1 MSTDFYEYLHG
12 GQQQSRAPRDLPV
25 TSSRQSQPAQQ
36 MYSSAMSN
44 IEQVKRQLCE
54 KIDVC
59 CAQYG
64 LYGLKVIDKAIAE
77 SLRMMINGVAQPV
90 PQSMPQQQ
98 MPMQYNTPVAPS
110 VNEGYYGG
118 YRPAPQIQ
126 PQQPMTQEE
135 ALNDAF
141 MNNLDAILGECDKDA
156 EKRAEEQ
163 MKQRLYEQKQADM
176 MIAQNVDAARQ
187 NANIDLAAH
196 ENDFMLESEQDLRSY
211 V

>member
-12 GQQQSRAPRDLPV
+12 GQQQPRAPRDLPV
-25 TSSRQSQPAQQ
+25 TPQRQPQVAQQ
-36 MYSSAMSN
+36 MYNSAMSN

-90 PQSMPQQQ
+90 PQPMPQQQ
-98 MPMQYNTPVAPS
+98 MPMQYNPP

-118 YRPAPQIQ
+118 YRPAPQMQ

-135 ALNDAF
+135 AVNNAF

-163 MKQRLYEQKQADM
+163 MKQRMYEQKQADM
-176 MIAQNVDAARQ
+176 MIAQNVDTARQ

-196 ENDFMLESEQDLRSY
+196 ENDFTLESEQDLRSY

>member
-12 GQQQSRAPRDLPV
+12 GQQSQRASRDLQITPQ
-25 TSSRQSQPAQQ
+25 RQPQQAQQ
-36 MYSSAMSN
+36 MFNSAMSN

-77 SLRMMINGVAQPV
+77 SLRAMINGVAQPM
-90 PQSMPQQQ
+90 PQQSMTQQQ
-98 MPMQYNTPVAPS
+98 MPIQYPQ
-110 VNEGYYGG
+110 VNENVYGG
-118 YRPAPQIQ
+118 YAPRPQMMP
-126 PQQPMTQEE
+126 PQQPMTREE
-135 ALNDAF
+135 AMTDAF
-141 MNNLDAILGECDKDA
+141 MNNLDAILSECDKDA
-156 EKRAEEQ
+156 DKRAEEQ

-176 MIAQNVDAARQ
+176 MIAQNVDSARQ

-196 ENDFMLESEQDLRSY
+196 ENDFTLVSEEDLREY

>member
-12 GQQQSRAPRDLPV
+12 GQQSQRASRDLPI
-25 TSSRQSQPAQQ
+25 TPQRQPQQAQQ
-36 MYSSAMSN
+36 MFNSAMSN

-77 SLRMMINGVAQPV
+77 SLRAMINGVAQP
-90 PQSMPQQQ
+90 MPQQPMPQQ
-98 MPMQYNTPVAPS
+98 MPIQYPQ
-110 VNEGYYGG
+110 VNENIYGG
-118 YRPAPQIQ
+118 YAPRPQMMP
-126 PQQPMTQEE
+126 PQQPMTREE
-135 ALNDAF
+135 AMTDAF
-141 MNNLDAILGECDKDA
+141 MNNLDTILSECDKDA
-156 EKRAEEQ
+156 DKRAEEQ

-176 MIAQNVDAARQ
+176 MIAQNVDTARQ

-196 ENDFMLESEQDLRSY
+196 ENDFTLESEEDLREY

>member
-12 GQQQSRAPRDLPV
+12 GQQQPQRASRDLPI
-25 TSSRQSQPAQQ
+25 TPQRQPQQAQQ
-36 MYSSAMSN
+36 MFNSAMSN

-77 SLRMMINGVAQPV
+77 SLRAMINGVAQP
-90 PQSMPQQQ
+90 MPQQHIPQ
-98 MPMQYNTPVAPS
+98 QLPIQYPQ
-110 VNEGYYGG
+110 VNENVYGG
-118 YRPAPQIQ
+118 YTPRPQMMP
-126 PQQPMTQEE
+126 PQQSMTQEE
-135 ALNDAF
+135 ALTDSF
-141 MNNLDAILGECDKDA
+141 MNNLDAILSECDKDA
-156 EKRAEEQ
+156 DKRAEEQ

-176 MIAQNVDAARQ
+176 MIAQNVDTARQ
-187 NANIDLAAH
+187 TANIDLAAH
-196 ENDFMLESEQDLRSY
+196 ENDFTLESEEDLREY

>member
-12 GQQQSRAPRDLPV
+12 GQQQPRASRDLPI
-25 TSSRQSQPAQQ
+25 TPQRQPQQAQQ
-36 MYSSAMSN
+36 MFNSAMSN

-77 SLRMMINGVAQPV
+77 SLRAMINGVAQPV
-90 PQSMPQQQ
+90 PQPMPQQ
-98 MPMQYNTPVAPS
+98 MPIQYPQ
-110 VNEGYYGG
+110 VNENVYGG
-118 YRPAPQIQ
+118 YTPRPQMMP
-126 PQQPMTQEE
+126 PQQPMTREE
-135 ALNDAF
+135 AMTDAF
-141 MNNLDAILGECDKDA
+141 MNNLDTILSECDKDA
-156 EKRAEEQ
+156 DKRAEEQ

-176 MIAQNVDAARQ
+176 MIAQNVDSARQ

-196 ENDFMLESEQDLRSY
+196 ENDFTLESEEDLREY

>member
-1 MSTDFYEYLHG
+1 
-12 GQQQSRAPRDLPV
+12 
-25 TSSRQSQPAQQ
+25 
-36 MYSSAMSN
+36 MSN

-77 SLRMMINGVAQPV
+77 SLRAMINGVAQPM
-90 PQSMPQQQ
+90 QQQHIPQQL
-98 MPMQYNTPVAPS
+98 PIQYPQ
-110 VNEGYYGG
+110 VNENVYGG
-118 YRPAPQIQ
+118 YTPRPQMMP
-126 PQQPMTQEE
+126 PQQSMTQEE
-135 ALNDAF
+135 ALTDSF
-141 MNNLDAILGECDKDA
+141 MNNLDAILSECDKDA
-156 EKRAEEQ
+156 DKRAEEQ

-176 MIAQNVDAARQ
+176 MIAQNVDTARQ

-196 ENDFMLESEQDLRSY
+196 ENDFTLESEEDLREY

>member
-12 GQQQSRAPRDLPV
+12 GQQQPRASRDLPI
-25 TSSRQSQPAQQ
+25 TPQRQPQQAQQ
-36 MYSSAMSN
+36 MYNSAMSN

-77 SLRMMINGVAQPV
+77 SLRAMINGVAQP
-90 PQSMPQQQ
+90 MPQQLVPQQ
-98 MPMQYNTPVAPS
+98 MPIQYPQ
-110 VNEGYYGG
+110 VNENVYGG
-118 YRPAPQIQ
+118 YTPRPQMMS

-135 ALNDAF
+135 ALTDSF
-141 MNNLDAILGECDKDA
+141 MNNLDAILSECDKDA
-156 EKRAEEQ
+156 DKRAEEQ

-176 MIAQNVDAARQ
+176 MIAQNVDTARQ

-196 ENDFMLESEQDLRSY
+196 ENDFTLESEEDLREY

>member
-12 GQQQSRAPRDLPV
+12 GQQSQRASRDLPI
-25 TSSRQSQPAQQ
+25 TPQRQPQQAQQ
-36 MYSSAMSN
+36 MFNSAMSN

-77 SLRMMINGVAQPV
+77 SLRAMINGVAQPM
-90 PQSMPQQQ
+90 PQQPMLQQQ
-98 MPMQYNTPVAPS
+98 MPIQYPQ
-110 VNEGYYGG
+110 VNENVYGG
-118 YRPAPQIQ
+118 YAPRPQMMP
-126 PQQPMTQEE
+126 PQQPMTREE
-135 ALNDAF
+135 ALTDSF
-141 MNNLDAILGECDKDA
+141 MNNLDTILSECDKDVD
-156 EKRAEEQ
+156 KRAEEQ

-176 MIAQNVDAARQ
+176 MIAQNVDSARQ

-196 ENDFMLESEQDLRSY
+196 ENDFTLESEEDLREY

>member
-12 GQQQSRAPRDLPV
+12 GQQSQRASRDLPI
-25 TSSRQSQPAQQ
+25 TSQRQPQQAQQ
-36 MYSSAMSN
+36 MFNSAMSN

-77 SLRMMINGVAQPV
+77 SLRAMINGVAQPM
-90 PQSMPQQQ
+90 PQQSMPQQQ
-98 MPMQYNTPVAPS
+98 MPIQYPQ
-110 VNEGYYGG
+110 VNENVYGG
-118 YRPAPQIQ
+118 YAPRPQMMP
-126 PQQPMTQEE
+126 PQQPMTREE
-135 ALNDAF
+135 AMTDAF
-141 MNNLDAILGECDKDA
+141 MNNLDAILSECDKDA
-156 EKRAEEQ
+156 DKRAEEQ

-176 MIAQNVDAARQ
+176 MIAQNVDSARQ

-196 ENDFMLESEQDLRSY
+196 ENDFTLVSEEDLREY

>member
-12 GQQQSRAPRDLPV
+12 GQQQPRASRELPI
-25 TSSRQSQPAQQ
+25 TPQRQPQQAQQ
-36 MYSSAMSN
+36 MFNSAMSN

-77 SLRMMINGVAQPV
+77 SLRAMINGVAQPV
-90 PQSMPQQQ
+90 PQPMPQQQ
-98 MPMQYNTPVAPS
+98 MPIQYPQ
-110 VNEGYYGG
+110 VNENVYGG
-118 YRPAPQIQ
+118 YAPRPQMMP
-126 PQQPMTQEE
+126 PQQPMTREE
-135 ALNDAF
+135 AMTDAF
-141 MNNLDAILGECDKDA
+141 MNNLDTILSECDKDA
-156 EKRAEEQ
+156 DKRAEEQ

-176 MIAQNVDAARQ
+176 MIAQNVDSARQ

-196 ENDFMLESEQDLRSY
+196 ENDFMLESEEDLREY

>member
-12 GQQQSRAPRDLPV
+12 GQQSQRASRDLPI
-25 TSSRQSQPAQQ
+25 TPQRRQQPAQQ
-36 MYSSAMSN
+36 MYDSAMSN

-77 SLRMMINGVAQPV
+77 SLRAMINGVAQPMQQQ
-90 PQSMPQQQ
+90 QSMPQQ
-98 MPMQYNTPVAPS
+98 MPIQYPQ
-110 VNEGYYGG
+110 VNENVYGG
-118 YRPAPQIQ
+118 YAPRPQMLP

-135 ALNDAF
+135 ALTDSF
-141 MNNLDAILGECDKDA
+141 MNNLDAILSECDKDA
-156 EKRAEEQ
+156 DKRAEEQ

-176 MIAQNVDAARQ
+176 MIAQNVDTARQ

-196 ENDFMLESEQDLRSY
+196 ENDFMLESEEDLREY

>member
-12 GQQQSRAPRDLPV
+12 GQQQPRAPRDLPV
-25 TSSRQSQPAQQ
+25 TPQRPPQVAQQ
-36 MYSSAMSN
+36 MYNSAMSN

-77 SLRMMINGVAQPV
+77 SLRAMINGVAQP
-90 PQSMPQQQ
+90 M
-98 MPMQYNTPVAPS
+98 
-110 VNEGYYGG
+110 
-118 YRPAPQIQ
+118 
-126 PQQPMTQEE
+126 PQQPMPQQMPVQYPQVNENVYGGYTPRPQMMPPQQPMSQEE
-135 ALNDAF
+135 ALTDSF
-141 MNNLDAILGECDKDA
+141 MNNLDAILSECDKDA
-156 EKRAEEQ
+156 DKRAEEQ

-176 MIAQNVDAARQ
+176 MIAQNVDTARQ

-196 ENDFMLESEQDLRSY
+196 ENDFTLESEEDLREY

>member
-12 GQQQSRAPRDLPV
+12 GQRQSQCASRDLPI
-25 TSSRQSQPAQQ
+25 TPQRQPQQAQQ
-36 MYSSAMSN
+36 MFNSAMSN

-77 SLRMMINGVAQPV
+77 SLRAMINGVAQP
-90 PQSMPQQQ
+90 MPQQLVPQQ
-98 MPMQYNTPVAPS
+98 MPIQYQQ
-110 VNEGYYGG
+110 VNENVYGG
-118 YRPAPQIQ
+118 YTPRPQMMSS
-126 PQQPMTQEE
+126 QQSMTQEE
-135 ALNDAF
+135 ALTDSF
-141 MNNLDAILGECDKDA
+141 MNNLDAILSECDKDA
-156 EKRAEEQ
+156 DKRAEEQ

-176 MIAQNVDAARQ
+176 MIAQNVDTARQ

-196 ENDFMLESEQDLRSY
+196 ENDFTLESEEDLREY

>member
-12 GQQQSRAPRDLPV
+12 GQQQPRAPRDLPV
-25 TSSRQSQPAQQ
+25 TPQRQPQVAQQ
-36 MYSSAMSN
+36 MCNSAMSN

-90 PQSMPQQQ
+90 PQPMPQQQ
-98 MPMQYNTPVAPS
+98 MPMQYNPP

-118 YRPAPQIQ
+118 YRPAPQMQ

-135 ALNDAF
+135 AVNNAF

-163 MKQRLYEQKQADM
+163 MKQRMYEQKQADM
-176 MIAQNVDAARQ
+176 MIAQNVDTARQ

-196 ENDFMLESEQDLRSY
+196 ENDFTLESEQDLRSY

>member
-12 GQQQSRAPRDLPV
+12 GQQQPRASRDLPI
-25 TSSRQSQPAQQ
+25 TPQRQPQQAQQ
-36 MYSSAMSN
+36 MFNSAMSN

-77 SLRMMINGVAQPV
+77 SLRAMINGVVQP
-90 PQSMPQQQ
+90 MPQQPMPQQ
-98 MPMQYNTPVAPS
+98 MPMQYPQ
-110 VNEGYYGG
+110 VNENVYGG
-118 YRPAPQIQ
+118 YTPRPQMMP
-126 PQQPMTQEE
+126 PQQPMTREE
-135 ALNDAF
+135 AMTDAF
-141 MNNLDAILGECDKDA
+141 MNNLDTILSECDKDA
-156 EKRAEEQ
+156 DKRAEEQ

-176 MIAQNVDAARQ
+176 MIAQNVDSARQ

-196 ENDFMLESEQDLRSY
+196 ENDFTLESEEDLREY

>member
-12 GQQQSRAPRDLPV
+12 GQQQPRAPRDLPV
-25 TSSRQSQPAQQ
+25 TPQRQPQVAQQ
-36 MYSSAMSN
+36 MFNSAMSN

-77 SLRMMINGVAQPV
+77 SLRAMINGVAQP
-90 PQSMPQQQ
+90 MPQQPVPQQ
-98 MPMQYNTPVAPS
+98 MPIQYPQ
-110 VNEGYYGG
+110 VNENVYGG
-118 YRPAPQIQ
+118 YTPRPQMMP
-126 PQQPMTQEE
+126 PQQPMTREE
-135 ALNDAF
+135 ALTDSF
-141 MNNLDAILGECDKDA
+141 MNNLDAILSECDKDA
-156 EKRAEEQ
+156 DKRAEEQ

-176 MIAQNVDAARQ
+176 MIAQNVDTARQ

-196 ENDFMLESEQDLRSY
+196 ENDFTLESEEDLREY

>member
-12 GQQQSRAPRDLPV
+12 GQQSQRASRDLPI
-25 TSSRQSQPAQQ
+25 TPQRQPQQAQQ
-36 MYSSAMSN
+36 MFNSAMSN

-77 SLRMMINGVAQPV
+77 SLRAMINGVAQP
-90 PQSMPQQQ
+90 MPQQPMPQQ
-98 MPMQYNTPVAPS
+98 MPIQYPQ
-110 VNEGYYGG
+110 VNENVYGG
-118 YRPAPQIQ
+118 YAPRPQMMP
-126 PQQPMTQEE
+126 PQQPMTREE
-135 ALNDAF
+135 ALTDSF
-141 MNNLDAILGECDKDA
+141 MNNLDTILSECDKDA
-156 EKRAEEQ
+156 DKRAEEQ

-176 MIAQNVDAARQ
+176 MIAQNVDTARQ

-196 ENDFMLESEQDLRSY
+196 ENDFTLESEEDLREY

>member
-12 GQQQSRAPRDLPV
+12 GQQSQRASRDLPI
-25 TSSRQSQPAQQ
+25 TQQRRQQPAQQ
-36 MYSSAMSN
+36 MYDSAMSN

-77 SLRMMINGVAQPV
+77 SLRAMINGVAQPM
-90 PQSMPQQQ
+90 QQQHIQQQ
-98 MPMQYNTPVAPS
+98 MSIQYPQ
-110 VNEGYYGG
+110 VNENVYGG
-118 YRPAPQIQ
+118 YAPRPQMLP

-135 ALNDAF
+135 ALTDSF
-141 MNNLDAILGECDKDA
+141 MNNLDAILSECDKDA
-156 EKRAEEQ
+156 DKRAEEQ

-176 MIAQNVDAARQ
+176 MIAQNVDTARQ

-196 ENDFMLESEQDLRSY
+196 ENDFMLESEEDLREY

>member
-12 GQQQSRAPRDLPV
+12 GQQQPRAPRDLPV
-25 TSSRQSQPAQQ
+25 TPQRQPQVAQQ
-36 MYSSAMSN
+36 MFNSAMSN

-77 SLRMMINGVAQPV
+77 SLRAMINGVAQP
-90 PQSMPQQQ
+90 M
-98 MPMQYNTPVAPS
+98 
-110 VNEGYYGG
+110 
-118 YRPAPQIQ
+118 
-126 PQQPMTQEE
+126 PQQPMPQQMPVQYPQVNENVYGGYTPRPQMMPLQQPMTREE
-135 ALNDAF
+135 ALTDSF
-141 MNNLDAILGECDKDA
+141 MNNLDAILSECDKDA
-156 EKRAEEQ
+156 DKRAEEQ
-163 MKQRLYEQKQADM
+163 IKQRLYEQKQADM
-176 MIAQNVDAARQ
+176 MIAQNVDTARQ

-196 ENDFMLESEQDLRSY
+196 ENDFTLESEEDLREY

>member
-12 GQQQSRAPRDLPV
+12 GQQQPRAPRDLPV
-25 TSSRQSQPAQQ
+25 TPQRQPQVAQQ
-36 MYSSAMSN
+36 MFNSAMSN

-77 SLRMMINGVAQPV
+77 SLRAMINGVAQP
-90 PQSMPQQQ
+90 MPQQLVPQQ
-98 MPMQYNTPVAPS
+98 MPIQYPQ
-110 VNEGYYGG
+110 VNENVYGG
-118 YRPAPQIQ
+118 YTPRPQMMS

-135 ALNDAF
+135 ALTDSF
-141 MNNLDAILGECDKDA
+141 MNNLDAILSECDKDA
-156 EKRAEEQ
+156 DKRAEEQ

-176 MIAQNVDAARQ
+176 MIAQNVDTARQ

-196 ENDFMLESEQDLRSY
+196 ENDFTLESEEDLREY

>member
-12 GQQQSRAPRDLPV
+12 GQQQPRAPRDLPV
-25 TSSRQSQPAQQ
+25 TPQRQPQVAQQ
-36 MYSSAMSN
+36 MYNSAMSN

-77 SLRMMINGVAQPV
+77 SLRAMINGVAQP
-90 PQSMPQQQ
+90 M
-98 MPMQYNTPVAPS
+98 
-110 VNEGYYGG
+110 
-118 YRPAPQIQ
+118 
-126 PQQPMTQEE
+126 PQQPMPQQMPVQYPQVNENVYGGYTPRPQMMPLQQPMTREE
-135 ALNDAF
+135 ALTDSF
-141 MNNLDAILGECDKDA
+141 MNNLDAILSECDKDA
-156 EKRAEEQ
+156 DKRAEEQ

-176 MIAQNVDAARQ
+176 MIAQNVDTARQ

-196 ENDFMLESEQDLRSY
+196 ENDFTLESEEDLREY

>member
-12 GQQQSRAPRDLPV
+12 GQQQPQRASRDLPI
-25 TSSRQSQPAQQ
+25 TPQRQPQQAQQ
-36 MYSSAMSN
+36 MFNSAMSN

-77 SLRMMINGVAQPV
+77 SLRAMINGVAQPM
-90 PQSMPQQQ
+90 QQQHIPQQL
-98 MPMQYNTPVAPS
+98 PIQYPQ
-110 VNEGYYGG
+110 VNENVYGG
-118 YRPAPQIQ
+118 YTPRPQMMP
-126 PQQPMTQEE
+126 PQQSMTQEE
-135 ALNDAF
+135 ALTNSF
-141 MNNLDAILGECDKDA
+141 MNNLDAILSECDKDA
-156 EKRAEEQ
+156 DKRAEEQ

-176 MIAQNVDAARQ
+176 MIAQNVDTARQ

-196 ENDFMLESEQDLRSY
+196 ENDFTLESEEDLREY

>member
-12 GQQQSRAPRDLPV
+12 GQQQPRASRDLPI
-25 TSSRQSQPAQQ
+25 TPQRQPQQAQQ
-36 MYSSAMSN
+36 MFNSAMSN

-77 SLRMMINGVAQPV
+77 SLRAMINGVAQP
-90 PQSMPQQQ
+90 MPQQPMPQQ
-98 MPMQYNTPVAPS
+98 MPVQYPQ
-110 VNEGYYGG
+110 VNENVYGG
-118 YRPAPQIQ
+118 YTPRPQMMP
-126 PQQPMTQEE
+126 PQQPMTREE
-135 ALNDAF
+135 AMTDAF
-141 MNNLDAILGECDKDA
+141 MNNLDTILSECDKDA
-156 EKRAEEQ
+156 DKRAEEQ

-176 MIAQNVDAARQ
+176 MIAQNVDSARQ

-196 ENDFMLESEQDLRSY
+196 ENDFTLESEEDLREY

>member
-12 GQQQSRAPRDLPV
+12 GQQQPRASRDLPI
-25 TSSRQSQPAQQ
+25 TPQRQPQQAQQ
-36 MYSSAMSN
+36 MFNSAMSN

-77 SLRMMINGVAQPV
+77 SLRAMINGVAQPV

-98 MPMQYNTPVAPS
+98 MPVQYPQ
-110 VNEGYYGG
+110 VNENVYGG
-118 YRPAPQIQ
+118 YTPRPQMML
-126 PQQPMTQEE
+126 PQQPMTREE
-135 ALNDAF
+135 AMTDAF
-141 MNNLDAILGECDKDA
+141 MNNLDTILSECDKDA
-156 EKRAEEQ
+156 DKRAEEQ

-176 MIAQNVDAARQ
+176 MIAQNVDSARQ

-196 ENDFMLESEQDLRSY
+196 ENDFMLESEEDLREY

>member
-12 GQQQSRAPRDLPV
+12 GQQQPRAPRDLPV
-25 TSSRQSQPAQQ
+25 TPQRQPQVAQQ
-36 MYSSAMSN
+36 MYNSAMSN

-77 SLRMMINGVAQPV
+77 SLRMMINGVAQPI
-90 PQSMPQQQ
+90 PQPMPQQQ
-98 MPMQYNTPVAPS
+98 MPMQYNPP

-118 YRPAPQIQ
+118 YRPAPQMQ

-135 ALNDAF
+135 AVNDAF

-176 MIAQNVDAARQ
+176 MIAQNVDTARQ

-196 ENDFMLESEQDLRSY
+196 ENDFTLESEQDLRSY

>member
-1 MSTDFYEYLHG
+1 MSTDFYEYLRG
-12 GQQQSRAPRDLPV
+12 GQQQPRAPRDLPV
-25 TSSRQSQPAQQ
+25 TPQRQPQVAQQ
-36 MYSSAMSN
+36 MYNSAMSN

-77 SLRMMINGVAQPV
+77 SLRAMINGVAQP
-90 PQSMPQQQ
+90 MPQQLVPQQ
-98 MPMQYNTPVAPS
+98 MPIQYPQ
-110 VNEGYYGG
+110 VNENVYGG
-118 YRPAPQIQ
+118 YIQRPQMMP
-126 PQQPMTQEE
+126 PQQSMTQEE
-135 ALNDAF
+135 ALTDSF
-141 MNNLDAILGECDKDA
+141 MNNLDAILSECDKDA
-156 EKRAEEQ
+156 DKRAEEQ

-176 MIAQNVDAARQ
+176 MIAQNVDTARQ

-196 ENDFMLESEQDLRSY
+196 ENDFTLESEEDLREY

>member
-12 GQQQSRAPRDLPV
+12 GQQQPRASRDLPI
-25 TSSRQSQPAQQ
+25 TPQRQPQQAQQ
-36 MYSSAMSN
+36 MFNSAMSN

-77 SLRMMINGVAQPV
+77 SLRAMINGVAQP
-90 PQSMPQQQ
+90 MPQQQ
-98 MPMQYNTPVAPS
+98 MPIQYPQ
-110 VNEGYYGG
+110 VNENVYGG
-118 YRPAPQIQ
+118 YTSRQQMMPL
-126 PQQPMTQEE
+126 QQPMTQEE
-135 ALNDAF
+135 ALTNSF
-141 MNNLDAILGECDKDA
+141 MNNLDTILSECDKDA
-156 EKRAEEQ
+156 DKRAEEQ

-176 MIAQNVDAARQ
+176 MIAQNVDTARQ

-196 ENDFMLESEQDLRSY
+196 ENDFTLESEEDLREY

>member
-12 GQQQSRAPRDLPV
+12 GQQQPRAPRDLPV
-25 TSSRQSQPAQQ
+25 TPQRQPQVAQQ
-36 MYSSAMSN
+36 MYNSAMSN

-64 LYGLKVIDKAIAE
+64 LYGLKVIDKAIAD

-90 PQSMPQQQ
+90 PQPMPQQQ
-98 MPMQYNTPVAPS
+98 MPMQYNPP

-118 YRPAPQIQ
+118 YRPAPQMQ
-126 PQQPMTQEE
+126 PPQPMTQEE
-135 ALNDAF
+135 AVNDAF
-141 MNNLDAILGECDKDA
+141 MNNLDAILRECDKDA

-176 MIAQNVDAARQ
+176 MIAQNVDTARQ

-196 ENDFMLESEQDLRSY
+196 ENDFTLESEQDLRSY

>member
-12 GQQQSRAPRDLPV
+12 SQQQPRAPRDLPV
-25 TSSRQSQPAQQ
+25 TPQRQPQVAQQ
-36 MYSSAMSN
+36 MYNSAMSN

-77 SLRMMINGVAQPV
+77 SLRAMINGVAQP
-90 PQSMPQQQ
+90 MPQQQ
-98 MPMQYNTPVAPS
+98 MPIQYPQ
-110 VNEGYYGG
+110 VNENVYGG
-118 YRPAPQIQ
+118 YIPRPQMMP
-126 PQQPMTQEE
+126 PQQSMTQEE
-135 ALNDAF
+135 ALTDSF
-141 MNNLDAILGECDKDA
+141 MNNLDAILSECDKDA
-156 EKRAEEQ
+156 DKRAEEQ

-176 MIAQNVDAARQ
+176 MIAQNVDTARQ

-196 ENDFMLESEQDLRSY
+196 ENDFTLESEEDLREY

>member
-12 GQQQSRAPRDLPV
+12 GQQQPRASRDLPI
-25 TSSRQSQPAQQ
+25 TPQCQPQQAQQ
-36 MYSSAMSN
+36 MYNSALSN

-77 SLRMMINGVAQPV
+77 SLRAMINGVAQP
-90 PQSMPQQQ
+90 MPQQLVPQQ
-98 MPMQYNTPVAPS
+98 MPIQYPQ
-110 VNEGYYGG
+110 VNENVYGG
-118 YRPAPQIQ
+118 YTPRPQMMS
-126 PQQPMTQEE
+126 PQQSMTQEE
-135 ALNDAF
+135 ALTDSF
-141 MNNLDAILGECDKDA
+141 MNNLDAILSECDKDA
-156 EKRAEEQ
+156 DKRAEEQ

-176 MIAQNVDAARQ
+176 MIAQNVDTARQ

-196 ENDFMLESEQDLRSY
+196 ENDFTLESEEDLREY

>member
-12 GQQQSRAPRDLPV
+12 GQQQPRAPRDLPV
-25 TSSRQSQPAQQ
+25 TPQRQPQVAQQ
-36 MYSSAMSN
+36 MYNSAMSN

-90 PQSMPQQQ
+90 PQPMQQQ
-98 MPMQYNTPVAPS
+98 QIPMQYNPP

-118 YRPAPQIQ
+118 YRPAPQMQ

-135 ALNDAF
+135 AMTDAF
-141 MNNLDAILGECDKDA
+141 MNNLDTILGECDKDV

-163 MKQRLYEQKQADM
+163 MKQRLYEQKQTDM
-176 MIAQNVDAARQ
+176 MIAQNVDTARQ

>member
-12 GQQQSRAPRDLPV
+12 GQQSQRASRDLPI
-25 TSSRQSQPAQQ
+25 TSQRRQQPAQQ
-36 MYSSAMSN
+36 MYDSAMSN

-77 SLRMMINGVAQPV
+77 SLRAMINGVAQPM
-90 PQSMPQQQ
+90 QQQHIPQQ
-98 MPMQYNTPVAPS
+98 MSIQYPQVSENV
-110 VNEGYYGG
+110 YGG
-118 YRPAPQIQ
+118 YAQRPQMLP

-135 ALNDAF
+135 ALTDSF
-141 MNNLDAILGECDKDA
+141 MNNLDAILSECDKDA
-156 EKRAEEQ
+156 DKRAEEQ

-176 MIAQNVDAARQ
+176 MIAQNVDTARQ

-196 ENDFMLESEQDLRSY
+196 ENDFMLESEEDLREY

>member
-12 GQQQSRAPRDLPV
+12 GQQSQRASRDLPI
-25 TSSRQSQPAQQ
+25 TPQRQPQQAQQ
-36 MYSSAMSN
+36 MFNSAMSN

-77 SLRMMINGVAQPV
+77 SLRAMINGVAQPM
-90 PQSMPQQQ
+90 PQQSMTQQQ
-98 MPMQYNTPVAPS
+98 MPIQYPQ
-110 VNEGYYGG
+110 VNENVYGG
-118 YRPAPQIQ
+118 YAPRPQMMP
-126 PQQPMTQEE
+126 PQQPMTREE
-135 ALNDAF
+135 AMTDAF
-141 MNNLDAILGECDKDA
+141 MNNLDAILSECDKDA
-156 EKRAEEQ
+156 DKRAEEQ

-176 MIAQNVDAARQ
+176 MIAQNVDSARQ

-196 ENDFMLESEQDLRSY
+196 ENDFTLVSEEDLREY

>member
-12 GQQQSRAPRDLPV
+12 GQQQPQRASRDLPI
-25 TSSRQSQPAQQ
+25 TPQRQPQQAQQ
-36 MYSSAMSN
+36 MFNSAMSN

-77 SLRMMINGVAQPV
+77 SLRAMINGVAQPM
-90 PQSMPQQQ
+90 QQQHIPQQL
-98 MPMQYNTPVAPS
+98 PIQYPQ
-110 VNEGYYGG
+110 VNENVYGG
-118 YRPAPQIQ
+118 YTPRPQMMP
-126 PQQPMTQEE
+126 PQQSMTQEE
-135 ALNDAF
+135 ALTDSF
-141 MNNLDAILGECDKDA
+141 MNNLDAILSECDKDA
-156 EKRAEEQ
+156 DKRAEEQ

-176 MIAQNVDAARQ
+176 MIAQNVDTARQ

-196 ENDFMLESEQDLRSY
+196 ENDFTLESEEDLREY

>member
-12 GQQQSRAPRDLPV
+12 GQQQPRASRDLPI
-25 TSSRQSQPAQQ
+25 TPQRQPQQAQQ
-36 MYSSAMSN
+36 MFNSAMSN

-77 SLRMMINGVAQPV
+77 SLRAMINGVAQP
-90 PQSMPQQQ
+90 MPQQQ
-98 MPMQYNTPVAPS
+98 MPIQYPQ
-110 VNEGYYGG
+110 VNENVYGG
-118 YRPAPQIQ
+118 YTSRQQMMPL
-126 PQQPMTQEE
+126 QQPMTQEE
-135 ALNDAF
+135 ALTNSF
-141 MNNLDAILGECDKDA
+141 MNNLDAILSECDKDA
-156 EKRAEEQ
+156 DKRAEEQ

-176 MIAQNVDAARQ
+176 MIAQNVDTARQ

-196 ENDFMLESEQDLRSY
+196 ENDFTLESEEDLREY

>member
-12 GQQQSRAPRDLPV
+12 GQQSQRASRDLPI
-25 TSSRQSQPAQQ
+25 TPQRRQQPAQQ
-36 MYSSAMSN
+36 MYDSAMSN

-77 SLRMMINGVAQPV
+77 SLHAMINGVAQPM
-90 PQSMPQQQ
+90 QQQHIQQQ
-98 MPMQYNTPVAPS
+98 MSIQYPQ
-110 VNEGYYGG
+110 VNENVYGG
-118 YRPAPQIQ
+118 YAPRPQMLP
-126 PQQPMTQEE
+126 PQQPMTREE
-135 ALNDAF
+135 AMTDAF
-141 MNNLDAILGECDKDA
+141 MNNLDTILSECDKDA
-156 EKRAEEQ
+156 DKRAEEQ

-176 MIAQNVDAARQ
+176 MIAQNVDSARQ

-196 ENDFMLESEQDLRSY
+196 ENDFMLESEEDLREY

>member
-12 GQQQSRAPRDLPV
+12 GQQSQRASRDLPI
-25 TSSRQSQPAQQ
+25 TPQRRQQPAQQ
-36 MYSSAMSN
+36 MYDSAMSN

-77 SLRMMINGVAQPV
+77 SLRAMINGVAQPM
-90 PQSMPQQQ
+90 QQQHIQQQ
-98 MPMQYNTPVAPS
+98 MSIQYPQ
-110 VNEGYYGG
+110 VNENVYGG
-118 YRPAPQIQ
+118 YAPRPQMLP

-135 ALNDAF
+135 ALTDSF
-141 MNNLDAILGECDKDA
+141 MNNLDAILSECDKDA
-156 EKRAEEQ
+156 DKRAEEQ

-176 MIAQNVDAARQ
+176 MIAQNVDTARQ

-196 ENDFMLESEQDLRSY
+196 ENDFMLESEEDLREY

>member
-12 GQQQSRAPRDLPV
+12 GQQQPRASRDLPI
-25 TSSRQSQPAQQ
+25 TPQRQPQQAQQ
-36 MYSSAMSN
+36 MFNSAMSN

-77 SLRMMINGVAQPV
+77 SLRNMINGVVQPPVAQP
-90 PQSMPQQQ
+90 MPQQ
-98 MPMQYNTPVAPS
+98 MPGQYPQ
-110 VNEGYYGG
+110 VNENVYGG
-118 YRPAPQIQ
+118 YTPRPQMMP
-126 PQQPMTQEE
+126 PQQPMTREE
-135 ALNDAF
+135 ALTDAF
-141 MNNLDAILGECDKDA
+141 MNNLDTILGECDKDA
-156 EKRAEEQ
+156 DKRAEEQ

-176 MIAQNVDAARQ
+176 MIAQNVDNARQ

-196 ENDFMLESEQDLRSY
+196 ENDFTLESEQDLREY